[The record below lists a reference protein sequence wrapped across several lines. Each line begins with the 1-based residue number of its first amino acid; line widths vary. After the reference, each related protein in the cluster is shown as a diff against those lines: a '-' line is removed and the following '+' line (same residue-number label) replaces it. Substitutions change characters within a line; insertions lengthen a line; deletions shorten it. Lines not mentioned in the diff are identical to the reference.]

1 MISRPDLHSFAPD
14 VPALSYPDQ
23 EISALEELE
32 RLFIDWQQCFAK
44 DIQKIQ
50 DHGSYYNADAMVCD
64 GFYPHYFSQKPK
76 VLFVGKESIGMSGQ
90 NYIQSLHHT
99 YKSVKNLGRGKDGQ
113 GKEKRPTPL
122 NKSKFHSRILK
133 LTYALTKGLP
143 SWKDI
148 PRATEIGDTFGLD
161 GGVSCAFM
169 NLSKFSTERAHW
181 AANCPLIKAS
191 NRISEVERFPARQVS
206 ILKPDIVI
214 AMRLREGLSLL
225 GETEKINAETEKTNA
240 DKVPTTYRLNSNGH
254 ASLLI
259 ETFHFSARKNDVI
272 DYYQPICD
280 SIRKYSPGAI

>member
-1 MISRPDLHSFAPD
+1 MISRPDLNSFVPD
-14 VPALSYPDQ
+14 LPTLSYPDH
-23 EISALEELE
+23 EISALERLE
-32 RLFIDWQQCFAK
+32 QLFIEWQQCFAK
-44 DIQKIQ
+44 NIQKIQ

-99 YKSVKNLGRGKDGQ
+99 YKSVKSLGRGKDGQ

-169 NLSKFSTERAHW
+169 NLSKFSTERAFW
-181 AANCPLIKAS
+181 SANWPLITAS
-191 NRISEVERFPARQVS
+191 NRVSEGASFAEREVS
-206 ILKPDIVI
+206 ILQPDIII
-214 AMRLREGLSLL
+214 AMKLREGLALL
-225 GETEKINAETEKTNA
+225 GKRKPAGDSA
-240 DKVPTTYRLNSNGH
+240 TTYWLNSNGH
-254 ASLLI
+254 NSLLI
-259 ETFHFSARKNDVI
+259 ETFHFSAVKSDTR

-280 SIRKYSPGAI
+280 SIREYLPGVI